1 MLGDIEKHTTANLQK
16 VNEQEVPSMIEEIL
30 DVKKKTAQSL
40 FDCAEDPMIK
50 DKIRVVMHP
59 NRLKNLKRASS
70 RGGSFHRRTM
80 GPVPKSD
87 KDQLLKNQFFDSHD
101 VVAITDEIQ
110 CQLKNI
116 AIDKKQTFELYQ
128 ENETV
133 KEKMMEEDK
142 AIYQQLKE
150 HRNLLEG

>member
-1 MLGDIEKHTTANLQK
+1 MVQALINNEFITKLLMDMNPVRHSMLGDIEKHTTANLQK

-87 KDQLLKNQFFDSHD
+87 KD
-101 VVAITDEIQ
+101 
-110 CQLKNI
+110 
-116 AIDKKQTFELYQ
+116 
-128 ENETV
+128 
-133 KEKMMEEDK
+133 
-142 AIYQQLKE
+142 
-150 HRNLLEG
+150 